1 MVTATPSEPEAPEP
15 PDWSERDDVSTS
27 SITTPSPPASAAPA
41 KHELA
46 PQASDAAPR
55 VESESVDAVW
65 AEVLAHL
72 RPKSSIY
79 SLVSKLRLT
88 EITAARVCLR
98 GGAAA
103 VGMQASYIP
112 ALTDAFAK
120 VLNRSINVQ
129 ILAGEVTTP
138 AAPQGAKPP
147 LAPRADPHLAPQ
159 PMCGAPKVAPTPNR
173 VANAQELQAQ
183 AHPLVQKAVVLFAG
197 RVSKTTLRKDTT
209 GVTPERTAP
218 AADVE
223 SPDAG
228 LPLAPGA
235 FNPALSPD
243 DMIDD

>member
-1 MVTATPSEPEAPEP
+1 M
-15 PDWSERDDVSTS
+15 
-27 SITTPSPPASAAPA
+27 
-41 KHELA
+41 
-46 PQASDAAPR
+46 PR
-55 VESESVDAVW
+55 AEGENIDAVW

-129 ILAGEVTTP
+129 IMAGELTTP
-138 AAPQGAKPP
+138 AAPLSPKPP
-147 LAPRADPHLAPQ
+147 LAPRTDPRLAPQ
-159 PMCGAPKVAPTPNR
+159 PMSGAPIIAPTPNR

-183 AHPLVQKAVVLFAG
+183 AHPLVQKAVTLFAG

-209 GVTPERTAP
+209 GITPERTAP

>member
-1 MVTATPSEPEAPEP
+1 VVTATPNEPEAPEP
-15 PDWSERDDVSTS
+15 PDWNERDDVSTS
-27 SITTPSPPASAAPA
+27 SITPPTSPAKAAPA
-41 KHELA
+41 NREPT
-46 PQASDAAPR
+46 PQANGVPR
-55 VESESVDAVW
+55 AEGENIDAVW

-147 LAPRADPHLAPQ
+147 LAPRADPHLAPH
-159 PMCGAPKVAPTPNR
+159 PMSGAPKVAPTPNR

-183 AHPLVQKAVVLFAG
+183 AHPLVQKAVILFAG
-197 RVSKTTLRKDTT
+197 RVSKTTLRKEAA
-209 GVTPERTAP
+209 GAMPEKSAP